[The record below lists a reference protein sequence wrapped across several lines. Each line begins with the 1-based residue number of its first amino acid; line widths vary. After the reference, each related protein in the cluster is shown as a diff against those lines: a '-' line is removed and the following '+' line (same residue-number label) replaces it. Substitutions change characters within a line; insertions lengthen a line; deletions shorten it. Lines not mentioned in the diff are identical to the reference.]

1 MYLKST
7 KVSSLQKHLCA
18 AQANWARYKW
28 HYYYHHQ
35 YYKSLLLLQFYNLA
49 MERIACHAALAG
61 RRLVTVQFSE
71 QSLTR
76 LYDGLPPFHSPIAP
90 GSFPF
95 IFVAPRVANAQQV
108 DSAALCVQLHPHH
121 HRSTYK
127 QRCTTKHFTLKYLE
141 KKITKFYN
149 TECKYTY
156 STRTLEL
163 R

>member
-1 MYLKST
+1 
-7 KVSSLQKHLCA
+7 
-18 AQANWARYKW
+18 
-28 HYYYHHQ
+28 
-35 YYKSLLLLQFYNLA
+35 

-141 KKITKFYN
+141 KKSRNFTTLSASIRIVRALLNYDKFVACGREEKGRGSTNFELLLETATN
-149 TECKYTY
+149 TLPQKSSLICIVQSLT
-156 STRTLEL
+156 
-163 R
+163 

>member
-1 MYLKST
+1 
-7 KVSSLQKHLCA
+7 
-18 AQANWARYKW
+18 
-28 HYYYHHQ
+28 
-35 YYKSLLLLQFYNLA
+35 

-141 KKITKFYN
+141 KKSRNFTTLSASIRIVLALLNYDKFVACGREGKVLPTSNYFWKQQRTRSRKSQVSFALYN
-149 TECKYTY
+149 
-156 STRTLEL
+156 L
-163 R
+163 